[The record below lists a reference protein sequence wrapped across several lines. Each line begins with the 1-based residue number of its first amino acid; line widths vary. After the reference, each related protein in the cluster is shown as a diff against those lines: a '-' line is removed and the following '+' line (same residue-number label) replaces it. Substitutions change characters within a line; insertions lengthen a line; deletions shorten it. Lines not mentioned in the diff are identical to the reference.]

1 MSVGRP
7 SRIRRAIV
15 ALVRG
20 GIVAAFAV
28 ALTVAVFLVLPLIQ
42 RIARPPASEVEL
54 RQVAT
59 AALPPPPAPPPPE
72 PEPEKPEEEPPPPE
86 LDSPA
91 PPPMDLA
98 ALELAL
104 DPGLGGGGAVLDLGS
119 RLLSTLDQRAKEE
132 GEAVFS
138 VADLDQMPRPVHQP
152 APEYPPDLKRK
163 RVEGTVHVVFL
174 VDPAGAVQNPTV
186 VQSVHPAL
194 DRAALQAVRRWRFDP
209 GRRGGQPVAF
219 RMKVPITFALR

>member
-1 MSVGRP
+1 MSGARP
-7 SRIRRAIV
+7 SWCRRALGAVLRAVGTV
-15 ALVRG
+15 A
-20 GIVAAFAV
+20 VAAG
-28 ALTVAVFLVLPLIQ
+28 LTLVVFLVLPLIQ
-42 RIARPPASEVEL
+42 RIAHPPAAEMEL
-54 RQVAT
+54 RPVTT

-86 LDSPA
+86 LDAPA

-98 ALELAL
+98 ALEMAL
-104 DPGLGGGGAVLDLGS
+104 DPGLGGGGAVLDIGA
-119 RLLSTLDQRAKEE
+119 RLLSTLEQRAKEE

-138 VADLDQMPRPVHQP
+138 VADLDQVPRPVHQP
-152 APEYPPDLKRK
+152 APEYPTELKRK
-163 RVEGTVHVVFL
+163 RIEGTVHVVFL
-174 VDPAGAVQNPTV
+174 VDPSGAVQNPTV

-194 DRAALQAVRRWRFDP
+194 DRAALQSVRKWRFDP